1 MIWLALVAL
10 GNLGGMM
17 WLIRENRRLTQMT
30 ISKHTGDF
38 SAMIRAERGFAK
50 KKKEKE
56 DISHSSWRNSDEA
69 SAP

>member
-38 SAMIRAERGFAK
+38 TAMLRAEHRPVK

-56 DISHSSWRNSDEA
+56 DIMHSSWRNSDEA